1 MAKKSLMEALERG
14 KAFSLEHPG
23 VIVWVMDAYRQKAVI
38 SSVNWIVK
46 QRLFEG
52 WRIEAVFK
60 NGERIS
66 GKEATPW
73 T

>member
-1 MAKKSLMEALERG
+1 MKKSLVEALERG
-14 KAFSLEHPG
+14 RVFSLEHPDT
-23 VIVWVMDAYRQKAVI
+23 VVWVMDARRQHAVI

-52 WRIEAVFK
+52 WRIEAAFK
-60 NGERIS
+60 NGEKIS